1 MAGMNVGLVSGM
13 DTASLIDQLIQ
24 VEANPQKLLRNKLL
38 DTQADAKA
46 YRAVNTKFDALRTA
60 AEALTKTATWAAATA
75 TSSSAGVAATASPG
89 ATAGSVTFTV
99 QSLASSHSVLSDKSW
114 GATTDTYDL
123 TLPLVVD
130 NLDGT
135 TKAIS
140 LDDGAT
146 LADVVSAI
154 NTQATGLTATAVKT
168 TTGYR
173 LQVGSAAT
181 GAASDFD
188 LGTGFQV
195 MSKGADAKLSVGT
208 STVGYEATSPT
219 NTFTDVL
226 AGTTFTVSEKAGPV
240 TVSVTSNPEAVAT
253 AVETLVKAANDVL
266 SSIKTYTDSNGGS
279 AAVLKGDNTLR
290 SLSGK
295 VLQAVSDA
303 IGEESAAKA
312 GLQLDRYGAITFTSE
327 TFLATLKSTPEVAQ
341 RLVNGTGSG
350 TTAVPGVAQ
359 RLLTLAKDA
368 TNSTTGALSLRAKSQ
383 DNLAKDLEIR
393 IEDWDR
399 RLELRRANLTAQFT
413 AMESALGTL
422 QNKSSWLS
430 AQLSQLAPPSK
441 D

>member
-13 DTASLIDQLIQ
+13 DTAALIDQLMQ
-24 VEANPQKLLRNKLL
+24 VEANPQKLLQIKLA

-75 TSSSAGVAATASPG
+75 SSSSTGVAATASPG
-89 ATAGSVTFTV
+89 ASAGSVTFTV
-99 QSLASSHSVLSDKSW
+99 QALASTHAVLSDKSW
-114 GATTDTYDL
+114 AATTDTYDL
-123 TLPLVVD
+123 ALPLVVD

-135 TKAIS
+135 TQAIT
-140 LDDGAT
+140 LADGAT

-154 NTQATGLTATAVKT
+154 NAQAPGLTATAVKT

-173 LQVGSAAT
+173 LQVGSSAT
-181 GAASDFD
+181 GQASDFS
-188 LGTGFQV
+188 LGTGFQTL
-195 MSKGADAKLSVGT
+195 SQGADASLSVGT
-208 STVGYEATSPT
+208 GTVSYEVTSPT

-240 TVSVTSNPEAVAT
+240 TVSVASNPEAVAT

-266 SSIKTYTDSNGGS
+266 STIKTHTDTSSGS
-279 AAVLKGDNTLR
+279 PAVLKGDSTLR

-295 VLQAVSDA
+295 VLEAVSYA
-303 IGEESAAKA
+303 IGGESAATA
-312 GLQLDRYGAITFTSE
+312 GIQLDRYGAIAFDSKA
-327 TFLATLKSTPEVAQ
+327 FLATLKSSPEVAQ
-341 RLVNGTGSG
+341 RLVDGSGSG

-368 TNSTTGALSLRAKSQ
+368 TNSTTGTLSLRAKSQ
-383 DNLAKDLEIR
+383 DSLAKDLENR
-393 IEDWDR
+393 IESWDR

-413 AMESALGTL
+413 AMESALGSL
-422 QNKSSWLS
+422 QNKSAWLS
-430 AQLSQLAPPSK
+430 AQLSQLAPPKSS
-441 D
+441 